1 MKMPILPP
9 LPLASRHLLLASAIA
24 LAAGCAGLPDQRL
37 AQEALERGDL
47 ATAQS
52 NYQALAAMGYADA
65 QVGLADMQVASGDSA
80 QQAKAES
87 STARPRRPRRG
98 PARAGKWLAA
108 KPGASDAEHRE
119 AERLLSQAFEQ
130 GETVPWCRSSCSTC
144 NTRSP
149 GRKSTRS
156 SASTSG
162 ARADARRPTW
172 RRSSST
178 AQGTYAQH
186 LGEIEQVCQRWLRR
200 MDVCW
205 YELATVYQMQGNAEK
220 QKALLEQL
228 RAAYKAGR
236 VPGERV
242 DSVAGMLADGE
253 LGQPD
258 PQTAQALLE
267 EIAPSYP
274 RPGSAWPSCS
284 TTIPTRATWKRCSA
298 T

>member
-80 QQAKAES
+80 QQAKAEKLYREAAQTS
-87 STARPRRPRRG
+87 PR
-98 PARAGKWLAA
+98 ARARLGKWLAA

-130 GETVPWCRSSCSTC
+130 GEDSALVPLIVLYLQYPQSWPEIDPQQRIDQW
-144 NTRSP
+144 R
-149 GRKSTRS
+149 
-156 SASTSG
+156 
-162 ARADARRPTW
+162 ARGLPQADLAQIILYRT
-172 RRSSST
+172 
-178 AQGTYAQH
+178 QGTYAQH

-200 MDVCW
+200 MDV
-205 YELATVYQMQGNAEK
+205 
-220 QKALLEQL
+220 
-228 RAAYKAGR
+228 
-236 VPGERV
+236 
-242 DSVAGMLADGE
+242 
-253 LGQPD
+253 
-258 PQTAQALLE
+258 
-267 EIAPSYP
+267 
-274 RPGSAWPSCS
+274 
-284 TTIPTRATWKRCSA
+284 
-298 T
+298 